1 MGSSPSAFL
10 AYGYDL
16 GGGDGWKIR
25 ETDEYGGIDASNAS
39 MLAWYDED
47 SDDGFIE
54 QAERRLLAV
63 IAGFTE
69 KWGDNPDG
77 AYFDREKAA
86 KEVVGVKFDTYSYGE
101 YPMHVLAA
109 KVIEVGDDQA
119 LIVNPQDLTP
129 DLGEV
134 LKWNSALNAA
144 IEALGI
150 TPEQENPSWLLC
162 AYYS

>member
-16 GGGDGWKIR
+16 GGESWKFSEI
-25 ETDEYGGIDASNAS
+25 DEHGFIDPQRVT
-39 MLAWYDED
+39 WYDDSED
-47 SDDGFIE
+47 SDDFVT
-54 QAERRLLAV
+54 QAGRHLLAA

-69 KWGDNPDG
+69 KWGDNQDG
-77 AYFDREKAA
+77 GYHDRKEAA
-86 KEVVGVKFDTYSYGE
+86 KALVGVKFDTYSYSE

-119 LIVNPQDLTP
+119 LIVNPQELTP

-162 AYYS
+162 AYYG

>member
-16 GGGDGWKIR
+16 GSSESWKLR
-25 ETDEYGGIDASNAS
+25 ETDEYGYLDSARI
-39 MLAWYDED
+39 AWYDD
-47 SDDGFIE
+47 SDDAPDFIQ

-63 IAGFTE
+63 LAGFTE

-77 AYFDREKAA
+77 HYFDREEAA
-86 KEVVGVKFDTYSYGE
+86 KAQVSVKFDTYSYHE
-101 YPMHVLAA
+101 YPKYVLAA

-119 LIVNPQDLTP
+119 LIVNPTDLTP

-134 LKWNSALNAA
+134 LRWNSALSAA
-144 IEALGI
+144 LEALGI
-150 TPEQENPSWLLC
+150 TPEQETPSWLLC